1 MIGVVPLLSFMF
13 GLLDSSGHLR
23 WRNPARQRREEG
35 LPKAG
40 VVKAKEGMSW
50 RRLMFALLVELN

>member
-1 MIGVVPLLSFMF
+1 MF

-23 WRNPARQRREEG
+23 WPGPAHQRGEEG

-40 VVKAKEGMSW
+40 VINSKEGMGW